1 MSSNLIIPKAKD
13 IAKDEYENN
22 NLIRTPTA
30 GNRKHKN
37 IMNAMYG
44 TKCNERTI
52 DERDNSLVNYPST
65 VPNIFLVQKIIGVI
79 NGIEYFTE
87 ATKKDLH
94 FVITTW
100 NNCNRNYF
108 DFSIPIEHY
117 QRTFN
122 IPSIEE
128 ARERIKITAR
138 ILISCSIIILD
149 NSKSNYSVTN
159 FPMFKH
165 FNYKKNVINVVFFE
179 DFFNSLKGINSFIFI
194 DPIFYRLPSTSSLLY
209 WRLINHKKM
218 NVNKYN
224 ENIISVSSLLESCT
238 SLPSEDKIKENLTNR
253 IKKPFQKGMERLCE
267 DGILK
272 EWHYCRS
279 NGTPL
284 SEKEL
289 YEDRSLYK
297 KFKTYYVKY
306 EMNNKA
312 YENELKK
319 LYLQSQK
326 NKQNYQNRAKNRKK
340 VS

>member
-1 MSSNLIIPKAKD
+1 MSSNPIIPKAKD

-22 NLIRTPTA
+22 NLIRTLTA
-30 GNRKHKN
+30 GNKKHRN
-37 IMNAMYG
+37 IMNAISG
-44 TKCNERTI
+44 VKCNERTT
-52 DERDNSLVNYPST
+52 DENNSSVNYPS
-65 VPNIFLVQKIIGVI
+65 VVSNIKLVQKIIGVI

-87 ATKKDLH
+87 ATKRDLH
-94 FVITTW
+94 FLITTW
-100 NNCNRNYF
+100 NNYNRNYR

-117 QRTFN
+117 QETFN

-128 ARERIKITAR
+128 ARERIKTTAR
-138 ILISCSIIILD
+138 VLISCGIIIFND
-149 NSKSNYSVTN
+149 NKSDYSATN
-159 FPMFKH
+159 IPMFQH
-165 FNYKKNVINVVFFE
+165 ISYRKNIISVIFLE
-179 DFFNSLKGINSFIFI
+179 DFFNSLKGIHSFIFI
-194 DPIFYRLPSTSSLLY
+194 DPIFYRLPPTSALLY
-209 WRLINHKKM
+209 LRLINHKKM

-238 SLPSEDKIKENLTNR
+238 SLPSEDKIKEDLTNR
-253 IKKPFQKGMERLCE
+253 IRKPFQKGMERLCE

-289 YEDRSLYK
+289 YEDRFLYK